1 MQRLPSQR
9 IQRAQEV
16 SEIGFEEHPAAAGL
30 GSRNEPA
37 LGPGADFLGMHA
49 QKRSRLV
56 EIERSFS
63 EYLRAGHERWASTAH
78 GPGPGLVDGHDEFGS
93 CVVPAV

>member
-1 MQRLPSQR
+1 MQRLPPQR

-16 SEIGFEEHPAAAGL
+16 GEISFEENPAPTGL
-30 GSRNEPA
+30 GSRNEAA
-37 LGPGADFLGMHA
+37 LGPGADFLGVHA
-49 QKRSRLV
+49 QKRGRLV

-63 EYLRAGHERWASTAH
+63 EYLRAGHEQWASTAR

-93 CVVPAV
+93 YVVPAV